1 MKVGIDLTALLPIGT
16 GVDTYLKQLVV
27 HLGQLDKRN
36 QYTIFVT
43 HEGRSVLKEVLP
55 PNFAIAS
62 YPVRPRPARL
72 LFQQLWLPAA
82 AAFSGLDVI
91 HSPSFL
97 SPLYRGRQRHLLTVH
112 DMTFFLLPDY
122 HTRLHRSRVFRQAI
136 LQSIRGTHLVS
147 VPSNSTKQDL
157 LRLVPEVSAS
167 RVRIIPYGIDDDFRP
182 ADHALVQ
189 AAIRRLRLPERY
201 ILYVGAIEPRKNLQH
216 LVRSYRQ
223 LIADGSIAE
232 HLVLAGPLGWNYEPL
247 IKQLELPELR
257 GRVHMPGNI
266 DRRDLPWLYAGASLF
281 VYPSLYE
288 GFGFPP
294 LEAMACG
301 VPTVASASSSLAENL
316 QGAAELVPANDEAA
330 LTLAMNRLLRDE
342 ELRAQYRKK
351 GLARAA
357 EFCWQKAAQQTLDCY
372 MELAQ

>member
-16 GVDTYLKQLVV
+16 GVDTYLKQLVI
-27 HLGQLDKRN
+27 HLGQLDRRN

-43 HEGRSVLKEVLP
+43 REGRSALKEVLP

-62 YPVRPRPARL
+62 YAVRLRPARL

-82 AAFSGLDVI
+82 AAFSGIDVI

-97 SPLYRGRQRHLLTVH
+97 SPFYRGRQRHLLTVH
-112 DMTFFLLPDY
+112 DMAFFLLPDC

-136 LQSIRGTHLVS
+136 VRSIRGTHLVS
-147 VPSNSTKQDL
+147 VPSNSAKQDL

-167 RVRIIPYGIDDDFRP
+167 RVRVIPYGIDEDFMP
-182 ADHALVQ
+182 ADHAVVQ
-189 AAIRRLRLPERY
+189 GAIRRLRLPERY
-201 ILYVGAIEPRKNLQH
+201 ILYVGSIEPRKNLEH

-232 HLVLAGPLGWNYEPL
+232 HLVLAGPLGSSHERL
-247 IKQLELPELR
+247 INQLESPELR
-257 GRVHMPGNI
+257 GRVHMPGYI
-266 DRRDLPWLYAGASLF
+266 ARRDLPWLYAGARLF

-301 VPTVASASSSLAENL
+301 VPTVASSSSSLAENL
-316 QGAAELVPANDEAA
+316 QGAAELVPATDEAA
-330 LTLAMNRLLRDE
+330 LTLAINRLLRDE

-357 EFCWQKAAQQTLDCY
+357 EFCWQKTAQQTLNCY

>member
-1 MKVGIDLTALLPIGT
+1 VKVGIDLTALLPIGT
-16 GVDTYLKQLVV
+16 GVDTYLKQLVI
-27 HLGQLDKRN
+27 HLGRLDQKN

-43 HEGRSVLKEVLP
+43 HEGRSILKDVLP

-62 YPVRPRPARL
+62 YAVRPRPARL

-82 AAFSGLDVI
+82 AAFSAIDVI

-97 SPLYRGRQRHLLTVH
+97 SPFYRGRQRHLLTVH
-112 DMTFFLLPDY
+112 DMTFFSMPEC
-122 HTRLHRSRVFRQAI
+122 HTRLHRSRAFRQAI
-136 LQSIRGTHLVS
+136 VQSIRGADLVS

-157 LRLVPEVSAS
+157 LGLVPEVSAS
-167 RVRIIPYGIDDDFRP
+167 RVRIIPYGIDEDFMP
-182 ADHALVQ
+182 ADDALVQ
-189 AAIRRLRLPERY
+189 AALRRLRLPERY
-201 ILYVGAIEPRKNLQH
+201 ILYVGSIEPRKNLQH
-216 LVRSYRQ
+216 LVRSYRR
-223 LIADGSIAE
+223 LIADENIAE
-232 HLVLAGPLGWNYEPL
+232 HLVLAGPLGWSYEPL

-266 DRRDLPWLYAGASLF
+266 ARHDLPWLYAGARLF

-301 VPTVASASSSLAENL
+301 VPTVASSCSSLGENL
-316 QGAAELVPANDEAA
+316 HGAAKLVPANDEAA
-330 LTLAMNRLLRDE
+330 LTLAINRLLRDE

-357 EFCWQKAAQQTLDCY
+357 EFCWRKTAQQTLNCY
-372 MELAQ
+372 MELAP